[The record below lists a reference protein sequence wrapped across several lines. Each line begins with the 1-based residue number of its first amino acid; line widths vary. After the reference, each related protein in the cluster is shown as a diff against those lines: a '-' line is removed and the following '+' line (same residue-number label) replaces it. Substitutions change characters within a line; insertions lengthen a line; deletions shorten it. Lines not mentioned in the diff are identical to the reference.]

1 MQRCLDDLSKQYA
14 KIEIKVSDPIV
25 PFRETVV
32 PPPKID
38 MVKEEIG
45 NINKNIAHHTQRLP
59 SFMLKEIQNFSE
71 TIKKRNEQ
79 EDTIEEENI
88 TKQQISETKKTLKLK
103 EKLGL
108 IEAYTSNKQYCV
120 CLHAKPLPKGVL
132 NLLEENLELLKIIQK
147 LNDISVEEKACAIKD
162 LTKDTKEKIKEFYNK
177 VSKEF
182 DKGGKFWKNVLSKIW
197 AFGPRGINNNIL
209 VNDINGYNRPP
220 IWAGLHEKDDV
231 DRENGSLKD
240 FDNSIMQGFQIAT
253 QAGPICEEPVMGVA
267 FFIEE
272 WKFIGT
278 SQVGFLSLNLWEVNS
293 IY

>member
-1 MQRCLDDLSKQYA
+1 MPLGEYVIIAAGEVHLQRCLDDLSKQYA

-32 PPPKID
+32 SPPKID
-38 MVKEEIG
+38 MVNEEIG

-79 EDTIEEENI
+79 EDTIEEENV

-108 IEAYTSNKQYCV
+108 IEAYTSNKQYCI
-120 CLHAKPLPKGVL
+120 CLHAKPLPKGIL
-132 NLLEENLELLKIIQK
+132 SLLEENLELLKIIQK
-147 LNDISVEEKACAIKD
+147 LNDISVDERTCAIKD
-162 LTKDTKEKIKEFYNK
+162 LTIDTKDKIKEFYNRI
-177 VSKEF
+177 SKEF
-182 DKGGKFWKNVLSKIW
+182 EKCGKFWKNVLSKIW
-197 AFGPRGINNNIL
+197 AFGPKGINNNIL
-209 VNDINGYNRPP
+209 VNDVNDYNRPS
-220 IWAGLHEKDDV
+220 IWAGLNEKGYTDK
-231 DRENGSLKD
+231 ETGSVKD
-240 FDNSIMQGFQIAT
+240 FDNSIIQGFQIAT

-272 WKFIGT
+272 WKFLGT
-278 SQVGFLSLNLWEVNS
+278 S
-293 IY
+293 